1 MDNLKDFMQEW
12 QALHPP
18 PQTQAADNKWL
29 RFGLGLAVI
38 CSFVVSAHRTVEAFG
53 GDIWAVFAVGMIE
66 IGITVL
72 AYGLADKFHG
82 KLHDKVLLFGSIIVV
97 LLTFAVVI
105 GGNVY
110 ISLKHAGDADK
121 GFEKTLAILT
131 GVIAPLMLFVG
142 MELLSSWKRTQDR
155 RVEYKIQKWENDQA
169 AAWDKRQAM
178 FAGEPRQQISAPAKA
193 SHSKNVNAK
202 DHVLEEWAGLTK
214 RDLAAKSLKE
224 WQLEFESKG
233 IQVGR
238 STIGLYRSEELQN
251 GRAE

>member
-1 MDNLKDFMQEW
+1 
-12 QALHPP
+12 
-18 PQTQAADNKWL
+18 
-29 RFGLGLAVI
+29 
-38 CSFVVSAHRTVEAFG
+38 VVSAHRTVEVFG
-53 GDIWAVFAVGMIE
+53 NDIFAVAAIGMVE
-66 IGITVL
+66 ISLLVL
-72 AYGLADKFHG
+72 AYGLADMFHG
-82 KLHDKVLLFGSIIVV
+82 ARHNRLLIVGSTLVIA
-97 LLTFAVVI
+97 LTFTVVI

-110 ISLKHAGDADK
+110 ISLKAASGQENEHFRNG
-121 GFEKTLAILT
+121 LAILT

-178 FAGEPRQQISAPAKA
+178 FAGEPRQQMSAPAKSA
-193 SHSKNVNAK
+193 HSKNVNAK
-202 DHVLEEWAGLTK
+202 DQVLEEWAGLTK